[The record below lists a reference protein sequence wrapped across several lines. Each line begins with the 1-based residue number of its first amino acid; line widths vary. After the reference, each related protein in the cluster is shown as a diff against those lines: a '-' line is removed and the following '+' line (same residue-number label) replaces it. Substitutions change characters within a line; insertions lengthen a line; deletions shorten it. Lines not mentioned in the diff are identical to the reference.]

1 MNPQTDAA
9 PGGVVHGPSAVT
21 TSQLDPAV
29 AARLSRL
36 RRPKSSSEKAVSR
49 WSRWLHVY
57 TSMISLMLVLFFGI
71 SGITLNHPTWT
82 FGDELNTTTVKGTF
96 PFELDETGNV
106 DFLQI
111 SEYVRT
117 EHGITA
123 DVADYRADAASGL
136 VSYRGPGYSADVIFD
151 TADST
156 YEITTDQQGW
166 VGVMND
172 LHKGRDTTGSWK
184 WVIDVSAGL
193 LVLVSVTGLVMQ
205 FFLAKRR
212 RSALIIAGVGT
223 IVGAVLIYLTLA

>member
-1 MNPQTDAA
+1 
-9 PGGVVHGPSAVT
+9 
-21 TSQLDPAV
+21 
-29 AARLSRL
+29 
-36 RRPKSSSEKAVSR
+36 
-49 WSRWLHVY
+49 
-57 TSMISLMLVLFFGI
+57 MLVLFFGI

-82 FGDELNTTTVKGTF
+82 FGDELNTT
-96 PFELDETGNV
+96 
-106 DFLQI
+106 
-111 SEYVRT
+111 
-117 EHGITA
+117 
-123 DVADYRADAASGL
+123 ADAASGL

-151 TADST
+151 TAGST